1 MIVFLIILVVLS
13 ILVSSFGIW
22 ALGKLNKYIARL
34 ESVIDNQL
42 DRIDELEDLIQ
53 QSNIKSK
60 KIVKREIIKEDE

>member
-13 ILVSSFGIW
+13 VLISSFCIW
-22 ALGKLNKYIARL
+22 ALGKLNKYIGRL
-34 ESVIDNQL
+34 EGVIDNQL

-60 KIVKREIIKEDE
+60 KIIKREIIKEDE

>member
-13 ILVSSFGIW
+13 ILVSSFCIW

-34 ESVIDNQL
+34 EGVIDNQL

-60 KIVKREIIKEDE
+60 KIIKREIIKEDE